1 MEGIIERRGQNGY
14 SGGIYKSVNRRPVGV
29 FADSQLKAIREYTK
43 RDGLILPEEYIFIDE
58 GISGRNAEKR
68 PAFMQM
74 IGIAKSK
81 PKPFESILVW
91 KFSRFARNRE
101 DSIVYKSMLRK
112 QCNIDVLSI
121 SEQLGEDKTSI
132 LIEALLEAMDEYY
145 SINLAEEVRRGMTE
159 KANRGEVVSAPPF
172 GYDVENNIFV
182 PNAETV
188 PIVQMIFTDFL
199 NGLGIR
205 EIAIKLNDLGILTKY
220 GNRWEN
226 RTVEYVLRNVVYTG
240 KLTWTPNKKKGRN
253 YDNPDTIISTG
264 KHEPIIDSVIFDK
277 VQEKID
283 ENKKRYP
290 KYARTAPSEYMLK
303 GFVRCSNCGATLTQA
318 CRGKGLQCHN
328 YAKGKCEVSHYI
340 SLNIINGLVIDNIKN
355 DIEKN
360 EFNIVIAQNKV
371 SSDNGITQ
379 KLIDKENLKLQRIKQ
394 AYEAGIDTIEEYKE
408 SKLKVLSKISELE
421 KKLVAKE
428 LTKEE
433 INKKL
438 SGKIKKSF
446 SILLDDT
453 ASQTVKNSVL
463 RKFIRE
469 IIYNRKSDTVEIHYQ
484 L

>member
-1 MEGIIERRGQNGY
+1 MDIVAAYIRVSTEDQLEY
-14 SGGIYKSVNRRPVGV
+14 SP
-29 FADSQLKAIREYTK
+29 DSQIKAIREYTK
-43 RDGLILPEEYIFIDE
+43 RNGLILPEEYIFIDE

-81 PKPFESILVW
+81 PTPFSSILVW

-112 QCNIDVLSI
+112 QCGIDVVSI

-159 KANRGEVVSAPPF
+159 KANRGEVVSSPPF

-188 PIVQMIFTDFL
+188 PIVQMIFADFL
-199 NGLGIR
+199 NGSGSR
-205 EIAIKLNDLGILTKY
+205 EIAVKLNDLGILTKY

-240 KLTWTPNKKKGRN
+240 RLTWTPNKRN
-253 YDNPDTIISTG
+253 TRDYDNPNTIITTG
-264 KHEPIIDSVIFDK
+264 KHQPIIDLDAFDK
-277 VQEKID
+277 VQEKI
-283 ENKKRYP
+283 NGHKKRYP
-290 KYARTAPSEYMLK
+290 KYARTSPSEYMLK
-303 GFVRCSNCGATLTQA
+303 GIVRCSNCGATLTQA
-318 CRGKGLQCHN
+318 CKGKGLQCHN

-340 SLNIINGLVIDNIKN
+340 SFSIINDLVINAIKK

-360 EFNIVIAQNKV
+360 EFSIVLVQNKV
-371 SSDNGITQ
+371 SSDNEVTQ
-379 KLIDKENLKLQRIKQ
+379 KLIDKERFRLQRVKQ
-394 AYEAGIDTIEEYKE
+394 AYEAGVDTIDEYKE
-408 SKLKVLSKISELE
+408 NKLKVLSKISELE
-421 KKLVAKE
+421 KKLVVKE

-463 RKFIRE
+463 RKLVRE

>member
-1 MEGIIERRGQNGY
+1 MDIVAAYIRVSTEDQLEY
-14 SGGIYKSVNRRPVGV
+14 SP
-29 FADSQLKAIREYTK
+29 DSQLKAIREYVK
-43 RDGLILPEEYIFIDE
+43 RNNMILPEEYIFIDE

-68 PAFMQM
+68 PAFMKM
-74 IGIAKSK
+74 IGTAKSK
-81 PKPFESILVW
+81 PTPFNSILVW

-159 KANRGEVVSAPPF
+159 KANRGEVVSSPPF

-182 PNAETV
+182 PNSNAS
-188 PIVQMIFTDFL
+188 PIVQMIFEDYL

-205 EIAIKLNDLGILTKY
+205 EIAIKLNDLGILTRY

-318 CRGKGLQCHN
+318 SRGKGLQCHN

-340 SLNIINGLVIDNIKN
+340 SLNIINDLVIDNIKK

-360 EFNIVIAQNKV
+360 EFNIVIVQNKV
-371 SSDNGITQ
+371 SSDNEVTQ
-379 KLIDKENLKLQRIKQ
+379 KLIDKENLKLKRIKQ

-408 SKLKVLSKISELE
+408 SKLKILNRVSELE
-421 KKLVAKE
+421 KKLVVKE

-463 RKFIRE
+463 RKLVRE